1 MTEIRLGTSG
11 WSYPQ
16 WRAGI
21 YEGVPQRRWLT
32 HYSSV
37 LNAVEANITYRR
49 DLSPKAAA
57 AWVDETETGFRFA
70 IKAHQRA
77 THFHRL
83 KTPADDVPRQVAQ
96 ADLVRSKLGVV
107 YFQLPHNFLR
117 DDRLLEAYLGAWP
130 ERLPTVWEFLHPEL
144 ARTRG
149 ARGSAPPP
157 CRLGHQRRQEPDARA
172 DRHRTRCVCPA
183 ASRELQHRPAAPMG
197 RSHPRHRRRSS
208 MGLRPPR
215 RRRSGVGATAAWTSA
230 RRPVGTAGFA
240 RSWGSPGPR
249 GADRP
254 PESHPHR

>member
-117 DDRLLEAYLGAWP
+117 DDRLLEAYLDAWP
-130 ERLPTVWEFLHPEL
+130 ERLPTVWEFLHPSWHEPEVHEVL
-144 ARTRG
+144 
-149 ARGSAPPP
+149 
-157 CRLGHQRRQEPDARA
+157 RRHHVGWVISDAKNPTPEPTVTGPDAYARLRAESYNTDQLRRWADLIRGIAA
-172 DRHRTRCVCPA
+172 DRVWVFV
-183 ASRELQHRPAAPMG
+183 
-197 RSHPRHRRRSS
+197 RH
-208 MGLRPPR
+208 
-215 RRRSGVGATAAWTSA
+215 
-230 RRPVGTAGFA
+230 
-240 RSWGSPGPR
+240 
-249 GADRP
+249 GADAPGLAQRLRGLMLDRP
-254 PESHPHR
+254 